1 MKVYVLMQ
9 GRCVDYHSDIKEDIR
24 VFSTREKAEQ
34 FVVESGLAQKVAKGE
49 MIYSLAEKEVQE

>member
-9 GRCVDYHSDIKEDIR
+9 GRCVDYHSDIKEDIQ
-24 VFSTREKAEQ
+24 VFSTREKAER
-34 FVVESGLAQKVAKGE
+34 FVVESELAQKVAKGE